1 MVLYELFAFK
11 DADKILDS
19 KGLLQEVKSIMSQIL
34 FVKHTAIQEAFRKS
48 GWSLEN
54 YIFKET
60 LWRWD
65 AYKDKTAVSV
75 ELSLI
80 DAVHRDFLRAMLAH
94 KKGLVDA
101 LLYVTSMSKEPKFQN
116 VRRDI
121 EIFKEILDVPILL
134 IGLEP

>member
-19 KGLLQEVKSIMSQIL
+19 KGLLQEVKSVVSQIL
-34 FVKHTAIQEAFRKS
+34 FVKHTAIQEGFRKS
-48 GWSLEN
+48 GWTLEN
-54 YIFKET
+54 YIFEET

-65 AYKDKTAVSV
+65 AYKDKIAVSV

-116 VRRDI
+116 VKRDI